1 MVAIISTIRFGSSVV
16 DRKLFSMT
24 PFFARAPVFDELL
37 AEDFWVGGT

>member
-1 MVAIISTIRFGSSVV
+1 
-16 DRKLFSMT
+16 MT